1 LAFNS
6 YGGWKVKQKLVVI
19 GSNGQLGTDLIR
31 VLNAPSVAREGGDES
46 LHVIPLTHR
55 DIEVFDDPQTRDV
68 LTPLEPNV
76 VINTAA
82 YHRVDECEDNLERA
96 LEVNAIA
103 VGNLA
108 LVCRDLDALLVH
120 VSTDYVFSGRGGSA
134 YVESDPVDPINIYGA
149 SKAAGEMILRASWPK
164 HMIVRS
170 SGLYGLAGS
179 SGKGGNFVETML
191 RLAHEGKAIRVVNDQ
206 TLTPS
211 ATSDLARQII
221 ALIDTEAY
229 GTYHATCQGACSW
242 YDFAAEIFRL
252 SALRPELTPQ
262 TTGQSGA
269 RAQRPVYSVLDNR
282 NLREIGLD
290 SMPPWQESLEKYLGQ
305 RQGIA

>member
-1 LAFNS
+1 
-6 YGGWKVKQKLVVI
+6 VKQKIVVI

-31 VLNAPSVAREGGDES
+31 VLKDLSVEGEGGHKN
-46 LHVIPLTHR
+46 LQVTPLTHR
-55 DIEVFDDPQTRDV
+55 DIEILDHPQTRDA
-68 LTPLEPNV
+68 LIPLDPDV

-108 LVCRDLDALLVH
+108 LVCRDLGALLVH
-120 VSTDYVFSGRGGSA
+120 LSTDYVFPGRGGSP

-149 SKAAGEMILRASWPK
+149 SKAAGEMILRSSWPK

-170 SGLYGLAGS
+170 SGLYGLVGS

-191 RLAHEGKAIRVVNDQ
+191 RLADEGKAIRVVNDQ
-206 TLTPS
+206 TLTPT

-221 ALIDTEAY
+221 ALIHTEAH

-242 YDFAAEIFRL
+242 YNFAAEIFRL
-252 SALRPELTPQ
+252 SALCPELSPQ

-269 RAQRPVYSVLDNR
+269 RAERPVYSVLDNR

-290 SMPPWQESLEKYLGQ
+290 SMPPWQESLEKYLEQ

>member
-1 LAFNS
+1 MR
-6 YGGWKVKQKLVVI
+6 KVVII
-19 GSNGQLGTDLIR
+19 GSNGQLGTDLVR
-31 VLNAPSVAREGGDES
+31 VLNGRSVGKES
-46 LHVIPLTHR
+46 EYKEWQVVALTHQ
-55 DIEVFDDPQTRDV
+55 DVEIGDHAQTREI
-68 LTPLEPNV
+68 LRRLEPDV

-82 YHRVDECEDNLERA
+82 YHRVDECEDNLARA

-108 LVCRDLDALLVH
+108 LVCRDLDAILVH
-120 VSTDYVFSGRGGSA
+120 LSTDYVFSGRGGSA
-134 YVESDPVDPINIYGA
+134 YVESDPVDPVNMYGA
-149 SKAAGEMILRASWPK
+149 SKAAGEMILRASWFK

-206 TLTPS
+206 TLTP
-211 ATSDLARQII
+211 TSTWDLALQIG
-221 ALIDTEAY
+221 ALIQTEAY
-229 GTYHATCQGACSW
+229 ATYHVTCQGGCSW

-252 SALRPELTPQ
+252 STLRPELGPQ

-282 NLREIGLD
+282 NLREVGLD
-290 SMPPWQESLEKYLGQ
+290 SMPPWQESLRDYLERRKQVGK
-305 RQGIA
+305 A